1 MVLVNRCSG
10 VLDPDCLTFAGLSLL
25 QQLQDGS
32 LRLLQPV
39 LEGLVA
45 DGVLTRAEV
54 IDQSLQVVKLLPLLV
69 HLEGQ
74 TRL

>member
-1 MVLVNRCSG
+1 MTLPGAVRLWWPLVVLVFWCSG

-45 DGVLTRAEV
+45 DGVLT
-54 IDQSLQVVKLLPLLV
+54 
-69 HLEGQ
+69 
-74 TRL
+74 